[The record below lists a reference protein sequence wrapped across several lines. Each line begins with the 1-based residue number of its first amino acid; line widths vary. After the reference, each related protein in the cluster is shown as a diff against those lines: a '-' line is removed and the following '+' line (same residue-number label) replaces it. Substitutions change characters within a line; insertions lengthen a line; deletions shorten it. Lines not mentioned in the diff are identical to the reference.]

1 MSLFLFPTTRQFWS
15 RPEIV
20 NAVDQ
25 AHDAARRIDKA
36 VNVGRERRRL
46 AAALQTID
54 RAVRAENSNPRV
66 LSTDEAAI
74 SLRALPHVGTTRMPF
89 YVAPE
94 GDAIGGFL
102 LAPVPFQNESTFD
115 LTGPSHSEPG
125 SLPPN
130 RPPAPHHGADP
141 ARRRTRERLIRAI
154 ADARRDGRPVSLGR
168 ARHGEI
174 ALAIRRYLY
183 RDDEPAFV
191 QRFVYSDGSLSGPVS
206 LAKLQCRDAPT
217 PTVELALGLNSC
229 RHFDLDSIVDLYLVR
244 TAEFERREGESYAEQ
259 ETFAYARSEALL
271 LRYADQVLH
280 LRLYHTGL
288 EPAAI
293 GAYRA
298 VIDRLLAGQSLVVI
312 PVHHPRSPDEEAWW

>member
-1 MSLFLFPTTRQFWS
+1 MSLFLFPTTRHFWS

-54 RAVRAENSNPRV
+54 RAVRAESSNPRV
-66 LSTDEAAI
+66 LSIDEAAI
-74 SLRALPHVGTTRMPF
+74 SLRALPYVGATRMPF

-102 LAPVPFQNESTFD
+102 LAPIPFRTESTFD
-115 LTGPSHSEPG
+115 PAGPSRSAPV

-130 RPPAPHHGADP
+130 RAPAPHQADSG
-141 ARRRTRERLIRAI
+141 RGRLLRAI
-154 ADARRDGRPVSLGR
+154 ADARRDGRPVSLGQ

-174 ALAIRRYLY
+174 ALAMRSFLY

-206 LAKLQCRDAPT
+206 LAKLQRRDAPT

-244 TAEFERREGESYAEQ
+244 TAEFERQEGGSFAEQ
-259 ETFAYARSEALL
+259 ETLAYGRTQALL
-271 LRYADQVLH
+271 LRYADGVLH